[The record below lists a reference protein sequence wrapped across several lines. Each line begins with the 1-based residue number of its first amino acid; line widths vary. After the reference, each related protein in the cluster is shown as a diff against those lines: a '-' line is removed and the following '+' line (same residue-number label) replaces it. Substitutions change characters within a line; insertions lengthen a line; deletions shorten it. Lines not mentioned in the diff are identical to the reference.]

1 MRLLSRPS
9 ILLLRVCCLRSAKRE
24 IIENLRDRGAELL
37 VISHDKDMLDKSSA
51 KFLVPGTLPEELSP
65 ILCAIPIQVLAENLS
80 RLKGL
85 NPDTPRGLSKVT
97 ETW

>member
-1 MRLLSRPS
+1 
-9 ILLLRVCCLRSAKRE
+9 
-24 IIENLRDRGAELL
+24 
-37 VISHDKDMLDKSSA
+37 MLDKSSA

-85 NPDTPRGLSKVT
+85 NPGTPRGLSKVT